1 MSHVTGGRMAR
12 RQGRRG
18 LLAAAVML
26 ALAPAARAADPMPDP
41 MPDLGA
47 GLTLLM
53 LDQPYCEWCETW
65 EAEVGVVYDLTEEGR
80 ALPLWRRDI
89 DDPLPGV
96 TLERR
101 ARYTPTFVLLC
112 AGREIGRIEGYP
124 GEDFFWGLLGRML
137 AGAGHAPD
145 GTAGNGHPHDCAVQ
159 S

>member
-65 EAEVGVVYDLTEEGR
+65 EAEVGVVYDLTEEGQ

-96 TLERR
+96 TLERQGALHADLR
-101 ARYTPTFVLLC
+101 AALRGPRDRTDRGLP
-112 AGREIGRIEGYP
+112 GR
-124 GEDFFWGLLGRML
+124 GLLLGPARPDVGRG
-137 AGAGHAPD
+137 GACPGRDSGQRTP
-145 GTAGNGHPHDCAVQ
+145 P
-159 S
+159 